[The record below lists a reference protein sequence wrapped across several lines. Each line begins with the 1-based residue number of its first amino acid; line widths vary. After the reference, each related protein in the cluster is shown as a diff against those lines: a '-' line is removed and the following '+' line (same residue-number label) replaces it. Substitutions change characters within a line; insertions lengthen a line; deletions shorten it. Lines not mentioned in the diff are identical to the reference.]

1 MQDSEGGCCSVQK
14 PSSEG
19 VLKDFAK
26 FTEKHLCQILLFN
39 KVAGFFKKT
48 PLVATSIYSTYF
60 EEFYLDGTM

>member
-1 MQDSEGGCCSVQK
+1 MFCK
-14 PSSEG
+14 KG

-39 KVAGFFKKT
+39 KVGFFKKT
-48 PLVATSIYSTYF
+48 PLVVASISSTYF